1 GRALAALR
9 LHDVGDLV
17 PTPERPER
25 AAAEACLAAID
36 ADAQVPDALYLLGML
51 AYEDG
56 RWPLAIE
63 RFDASNR
70 RLRRVAERDRER
82 IAHTEFFLAAAI
94 LAGGRTEE
102 TSRALRLMD
111 SALGDVRPDL
121 ESFYAVHE
129 ALKQKDRRLA
139 LRFLDAVDVGRGT
152 AGDQLL
158 MVALEYLALG
168 EAAPAEAAATR
179 VLEVAVD
186 LDQRVEA
193 MRVLLT
199 AHNMRGDRQAA
210 RAVYHDI
217 RELLVQRGAFAELE

>member
-1 GRALAALR
+1 PDEVRSGYWHEIGRRLLAVSEFDEAAAAFETAAAGADDRRALRSRCQLGRALAALR
-9 LHDVGDLV
+9 LPDVRDLV
-17 PTPERPER
+17 PTPHQPQR

-63 RFDASNR
+63 RFDACNR

-158 MVALEYLALG
+158 MVALEYLA
-168 EAAPAEAAATR
+168 
-179 VLEVAVD
+179 
-186 LDQRVEA
+186 
-193 MRVLLT
+193 
-199 AHNMRGDRQAA
+199 
-210 RAVYHDI
+210 
-217 RELLVQRGAFAELE
+217 